1 MKVTTLYH
9 RINVI
14 NKIYN
19 ISNNADVGTAF
30 AAATTANL
38 LLKHN
43 KLEYQ
48 YMTKVVKSSGVQRKI
63 KR

>member
-1 MKVTTLYH
+1 MYYH
-9 RINVI
+9 INVI

-19 ISNNADVGTAF
+19 ISNNAAEEITF
-30 AAATTANL
+30 AASTTANL

-48 YMTKVVKSSGVQRKI
+48 YMTKIVKSSGVHRDKLGTI
-63 KR
+63 NS